1 MVSQKEIFTMNRK
14 IPGVILVNF
23 SVTFNEILWLK
34 DVRRENYRYTRLI
47 YSNSKAWFFT
57 ILRKM

>member
-14 IPGVILVNF
+14 LPGVILVNF

-47 YSNSKAWFFT
+47 YSNSKA
-57 ILRKM
+57 LRKI